1 MGKTLCKNH
10 GPQVAAFVSAFHQD
24 KIAKAESSKEHEIR
38 YLEVK
43 GINKTKNGRYLVD
56 AGVLKKLDLEDAVVS
71 RIDFSSS
78 SFEQLVHELK
88 AVCPICLVDYL
99 GKNKTSC

>member
-24 KIAKAESSKEHEIR
+24 KIAKAESSQEHEIR
-38 YLEVK
+38 YIEVK
-43 GINKTKNGRYLVD
+43 GIKHTKHGRYLVD
-56 AGVLKKLDLEDAVVS
+56 PDVLAKLELAEEGVS
-71 RIDFSSS
+71 SIHFSSS
-78 SFEQLVHELK
+78 SFEKLALELK

-99 GKNKTSC
+99 EAGRGQ